1 MSVELNLAALILEAI
16 AIKKGDHEFCLYY
29 HAEKYWTAGIG
40 NTSIHVLI
48 GESEPEF
55 NAEAETPEE
64 AVAILIH
71 MLKVVPH

>member
-1 MSVELNLAALILEAI
+1 MSDLAGLITEAI

-29 HAEKYWTAGIG
+29 HAEKYWTASIG
-40 NTSIHVLI
+40 NTSIHVFI
-48 GESEPEF
+48 GESAPEF
-55 NAEAETPEE
+55 CAEANTPEE